1 MTKSWRAFLFCK
13 VMKFQ
18 HLKSMQKRLA
28 TFRSSLS
35 FCLFPPFFPRKPFHS
50 HHDCSMNNRHYS
62 PNLKNP
68 SATATAHIQTFSIL
82 SRARASERPRGD
94 TRGKTGRR
102 PRRTVPHS
110 PPRSPPC
117 MALWFLDGS
126 GGAISFEYRR
136 HRPRRGRR
144 RLSSKELSSAQP
156 LTI

>member
-35 FCLFPPFFPRKPFHS
+35 FCISPFFPRKPFHS

-110 PPRSPPC
+110 PRSPPC

-136 HRPRRGRR
+136 HRR
-144 RLSSKELSSAQP
+144 RLSSKKALSSAQP